1 MNPQLPRLAFLALV
15 TLVGCS
21 REPEAP
27 PPRPVLF
34 VTVKADEVR
43 QVGRFA
49 GSIQARYETTLGFRT
64 NGRIAARNLDVGDS
78 VEKSTLLATLDPTD
92 QQNALLSAKGDAS
105 RAEAEWIDAQA
116 DERRQSELLAR
127 GVGAQANLDQA
138 RTRLKTS
145 RATLDQARSATS
157 RAQDQLGYTELR
169 SDFAGVIT
177 QWHAEAGQ
185 VVQAGQEVVTLV
197 RPEVKE
203 AVVDLPDDLVQR
215 LPADARFEV
224 SAQLAPEDRTTGTV
238 RELAPQADA
247 TTRTRRIRLTLA
259 DAPPSF
265 HLGTTVSVL
274 LTSPVAPRSSL
285 PATALIG
292 DSTATGSAKVWV
304 IDPQKRQVHQ
314 REVEVLRNR
323 DGKLVVGKGL
333 ADGERVVSAGVN
345 SLQEGQVVRIDEG
358 TQP

>member
-1 MNPQLPRLAFLALV
+1 MKRALLAVLAI
-15 TLVGCS
+15 TLAACS
-21 REPEAP
+21 KEQEAP
-27 PPRPVLF
+27 PPRPVLY
-34 VTVKADEVR
+34 VTVKADDVR

-64 NGRIAARNLDVGDS
+64 NGRIAARNQDVGDR
-78 VEKSTLLATLDPTD
+78 VEKDTLLATLDPTD
-92 QQNALLSAKGDAS
+92 QQNTLLSAQGDAS
-105 RAEAEWIDAQA
+105 RAEAEWLDAQA

-127 GVGAQANLDQA
+127 GVGAQANLDRA

-145 RATLDQARSATS
+145 RATLDQARSATD
-157 RAQDQLGYTELR
+157 RAKDQLGYTQLR

-203 AVVDLPDDLVQR
+203 AVVDLPDELVQR

-224 SAQLAPEDRTTGTV
+224 SAQLAPEDRTNGTV

-247 TTRTRRIRLTLA
+247 ATRTRRLRLSLA

-274 LTSPVAPRSSL
+274 LTSQVAPRSRL

-292 DSTATGSAKVWV
+292 DTTATGAARVWV
-304 IDPQKRQVHQ
+304 IDPQSRQVHR
-314 REVEVLRNR
+314 REIQVLRHR
-323 DGKLVVGKGL
+323 DGQVIVGGGL

-345 SLQEGQVVRIDEG
+345 SLEEGQVVRIDEG

>member
-1 MNPQLPRLAFLALV
+1 MKPWLPALALAA
-15 TLVGCS
+15 LAGCS
-21 REPEAP
+21 QETDEAP
-27 PPRPVLF
+27 APRPVLY
-34 VTVKADEVR
+34 VTVRSDDVH

-64 NGRIAARNLDVGDS
+64 NGRIAARTLNVGDS
-78 VEKSTLLATLDPTD
+78 VETGTLLATLDPTD
-92 QQNALLSAKGDAS
+92 QQNALLSAQGDAS

-116 DERRQSELLAR
+116 DERRQAELLAR
-127 GVGAQANLDQA
+127 GVGAQANLDRA

-145 RATLDQARSATS
+145 RATLEQANSAVR

-169 SDFAGVIT
+169 SDIAGVIT

-197 RPEVKE
+197 RPDVKE
-203 AVVDLPDDLVQR
+203 AVVDLPDELVQR

-224 SAQLAPEDRTTGTV
+224 SAQLDPQARTTGTV

-247 TTRTRRIRLTLA
+247 TTRTRRLRLSL
-259 DAPPSF
+259 DEAPPSF
-265 HLGTTVSVL
+265 HLGSTVSVL
-274 LTSPVAPRSSL
+274 LSSPVAPRTHL

-292 DSTATGSAKVWV
+292 DTRATGPAQVWV
-304 IDPQKRQVHQ
+304 LDPQARQVH
-314 REVEVLRNR
+314 RRTVEVLHNQ
-323 DGKLVVGKGL
+323 DGKVTVGSGL

-345 SLQEGQVVRIDEG
+345 SLKEGQEVKMDEG
-358 TQP
+358 AQP